1 MLLIV
6 PSQGDVRVPKF
17 DYTLRGTTVSLVLK
31 LAEKLVKEGKIKSAG
46 VADLT
51 REDLLTAR
59 EAAFVGTTL
68 GVLPV
73 REVDGHSIGEGK
85 PGSVCTFL
93 QLALM
98 QEMSTRAD
106 LRTHF

>member
-1 MLLIV
+1 
-6 PSQGDVRVPKF
+6 
-17 DYTLRGTTVSLVLK
+17 
-31 LAEKLVKEGKIKSAG
+31 

-106 LRTHF
+106 LRTRF